1 MTAAGVVHSAQ
12 VVLVTLAGVE
22 LVTLAEVVDHSDQ
35 LEVLVT
41 LTGVLELE
49 LDQPSQ
55 PSLL

>member
-1 MTAAGVVHSAQ
+1 MVHSAQ